1 MSLNPFELS
10 ELETRESWQRLAI
23 VAGWIFLF
31 VLIVATGA
39 HAITLVII
47 HSRAG
52 SGLLYAIR
60 IGSPVLTEIF
70 AALTAIGFA
79 VHAWRSS
86 QKLIGLG
93 IEVIWLLFAALNLT
107 TSFTIEAGQQLPTAL
122 STWINYGLPVSALIT
137 GSAFY
142 AMYRMDPIHR
152 RIAELKAAQEK
163 DTMDN
168 FAARRAVRTS
178 PQMQAVR
185 THRAWLEEIK
195 ALEGENYTPEEIAF
209 MMSGIPE
216 LEELL
221 HNSQRQTPD
230 RKPLHLPSGRGIPPQ
245 SYAYDLVDAEA
256 HPTTPPPSLS
266 AAEKAA
272 GYIWM
277 WAQTPG
283 NGWRWTL
290 ALPSPEMRNTA
301 AKPNSKQPASAPDIG
316 QPYTEHGVR
325 TNGAE
330 ATRENFT

>member
-10 ELETRESWQRLAI
+10 ELETRESWQRFAI

-39 HAITLVII
+39 HAITLVVT
-47 HSRAG
+47 HSRTG

-93 IEVIWLLFAALNLT
+93 IEVTWLLFAALNLT
-107 TSFTIEAGQQLPTAL
+107 TSFTVEAGNPLPDAL
-122 STWINYGLPVSALIT
+122 AVWLNYGLPISALIT

-221 HNSQRQTPD
+221 HNSQRQTTD

-245 SYAYDLVDAEA
+245 SYEYDLVDADA
-256 HPTTPPPSLS
+256 HPTTPPPPLGE
-266 AAEKAA
+266 AEKAA

-290 ALPSPEMRNTA
+290 ALPSPEMRNTTT
-301 AKPNSKQPASAPDIG
+301 KLDDKQTTSTPEIRHTH
-316 QPYTEHGVR
+316 TEYGTH
-325 TNGAE
+325 TNG
-330 ATRENFT
+330 TGQSENLT